1 MFLDFSQDNIEI
13 LTLTSNINTKKF
25 PEDYTL
31 WDFFTLIPAKEIN
44 KYTYAF
50 SWCCEIR
57 KSKGIYLGSND
68 EIANLLNS
76 KKDENMN
83 YKNVF
88 IESLANVPREDLK
101 DNNIIRKRS
110 IDNSEVAV
118 VPNYSF
124 KKL

>member
-50 SWCCEIR
+50 S
-57 KSKGIYLGSND
+57 
-68 EIANLLNS
+68 
-76 KKDENMN
+76 
-83 YKNVF
+83 
-88 IESLANVPREDLK
+88 
-101 DNNIIRKRS
+101 
-110 IDNSEVAV
+110 
-118 VPNYSF
+118 
-124 KKL
+124 

>member
-1 MFLDFSQDNIEI
+1 
-13 LTLTSNINTKKF
+13 
-25 PEDYTL
+25 
-31 WDFFTLIPAKEIN
+31 
-44 KYTYAF
+44 
-50 SWCCEIR
+50 
-57 KSKGIYLGSND
+57 
-68 EIANLLNS
+68 
-76 KKDENMN
+76 MN

-88 IESLANVPREDLK
+88 IEPLANIPREDLK